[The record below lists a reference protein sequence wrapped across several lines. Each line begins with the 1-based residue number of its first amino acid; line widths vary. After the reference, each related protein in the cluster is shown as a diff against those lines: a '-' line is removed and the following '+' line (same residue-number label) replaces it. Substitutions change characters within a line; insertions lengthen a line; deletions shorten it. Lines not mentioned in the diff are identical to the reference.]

1 MAPGHLYRGRLL
13 PPLHLPVQG
22 GEVQRQGGLDHGHH
36 AIRGAH
42 HPPRQVEPLNYHL
55 VTIGIHHQ
63 GPDAGRSSGRHQVL
77 SARGLEQVSIV
88 CNMELGWITE
98 YWCTGCETRGSG

>member
-42 HPPRQVEPLNYHL
+42 HPPRQVEPLNL
-55 VTIGIHHQ
+55 I
-63 GPDAGRSSGRHQVL
+63 
-77 SARGLEQVSIV
+77 
-88 CNMELGWITE
+88 IT
-98 YWCTGCETRGSG
+98 